1 MKEWNATL
9 YNDKHAFVYEYG
21 SSLIQLLDPK
31 KGERILDVGCGS
43 GQLTDQIANF
53 GAQVYGIDS
62 SEQMI
67 ADAASRY
74 PHIQFFVKDAAD
86 FSFQQQFDAVFSNAA
101 LHWVLD
107 KEHAI
112 QCMYHALKPGGRL
125 VLEMGGKGNV
135 ETIINALRDVLN
147 RKGFIKN
154 AQCKVWYFPSPG
166 EYISLLEKNGF
177 KVELMQ
183 YYDRPTELSDSEH
196 GVEDWLEM
204 FGRSFFEGLD
214 QETAKSITREV
225 QQNIKRKIFRNN
237 TWYADYKRLRIK
249 AIRL

>member
-74 PHIQFFVKDAAD
+74 P
-86 FSFQQQFDAVFSNAA
+86 
-101 LHWVLD
+101 
-107 KEHAI
+107 
-112 QCMYHALKPGGRL
+112 
-125 VLEMGGKGNV
+125 
-135 ETIINALRDVLN
+135 
-147 RKGFIKN
+147 
-154 AQCKVWYFPSPG
+154 
-166 EYISLLEKNGF
+166 
-177 KVELMQ
+177 
-183 YYDRPTELSDSEH
+183 
-196 GVEDWLEM
+196 
-204 FGRSFFEGLD
+204 
-214 QETAKSITREV
+214 
-225 QQNIKRKIFRNN
+225 
-237 TWYADYKRLRIK
+237 
-249 AIRL
+249 